1 MLVSP
6 LLASP
11 PLHFHSCLRLLTYTH
26 SLTDRANECFDVNYF
41 GSMRFIQTFL
51 PALREA
57 PGQGAR
63 IVYIRAHYAPNYV
76 VLITWYLTPK
86 RRGTDLTCLPTYQTT
101 YQPPTLH
108 VLSIPRLQTN
118 SSPENRPIHPSCSS
132 MHQVRASCKSRA
144 SLA

>member
-1 MLVSP
+1 MSKCVSN

-101 YQPPTLH
+101 YQPPYLYT
-108 VLSIPRLQTN
+108 S
-118 SSPENRPIHPSCSS
+118 
-132 MHQVRASCKSRA
+132 
-144 SLA
+144 